1 MKYYLD
7 VELLRNKLRNLSNYK
22 GIIVG
27 SLTTFMEGAYI
38 PEHPSVFFS
47 DNNTVINSTVVIDG
61 DGMRR
66 ASSWKIPV
74 EFLVTKKEQ
83 VTLEI

>member
-1 MKYYLD
+1 MKYYLNVHLLKERLSD
-7 VELLRNKLRNLSNYK
+7 VRSYK
-22 GIIVG
+22 GVIVG
-27 SLTTFMEGAYI
+27 SLTSFTEGAYI